1 MGGASSTSP
10 VFTPV
15 KWDEV
20 ELVSPAMTKRAVIQ
34 KIVASLQTE
43 LETYTRAAKASH
55 AEATAEENRAENK
68 YDTRGLEAS
77 YLAAGQA
84 NKIVEL
90 EESISAFDA
99 LRGRK
104 FNEAEG
110 IDVGALIEITQD
122 GERAHFFIGP
132 SAGGIEI
139 KTRGTE
145 VLVITPQSPL
155 GSQLKGA
162 KQGAKIKINL
172 AGRKQLVEILNAF

>member
-1 MGGASSTSP
+1 
-10 VFTPV
+10 
-15 KWDEV
+15 
-20 ELVSPAMTKRAVIQ
+20 MTKRLVIQ
-34 KIVASLQTE
+34 KIIETLQSE
-43 LETYTRAAKASH
+43 LEMYVRAAKFSH

-90 EESISAFDA
+90 EESIAAFDA

-110 IDVGALIEITQD
+110 IDVGALIEISLD

-139 KTRGTE
+139 EIRGTE

-162 KQGAKIKINL
+162 KQGAKMKINL
-172 AGRKQLVEILNAF
+172 ADRKQLVEILNAF

>member
-1 MGGASSTSP
+1 
-10 VFTPV
+10 
-15 KWDEV
+15 
-20 ELVSPAMTKRAVIQ
+20 MTKRLVIQ
-34 KIVASLQTE
+34 KIIETLQSE
-43 LETYTRAAKASH
+43 METYVRVAKFSH

-84 NKIVEL
+84 NKIVET
-90 EESISAFDA
+90 EESTAAFDA
-99 LRGRK
+99 LRERK
-104 FNEAEG
+104 FNEADG
-110 IDVGALIEITQD
+110 IDIGALIEISQD
-122 GERAHFFIGP
+122 GERAHYFIGP

-172 AGRKQLVEILNAF
+172 AGRSQLVEILNAF

>member
-1 MGGASSTSP
+1 
-10 VFTPV
+10 
-15 KWDEV
+15 
-20 ELVSPAMTKRAVIQ
+20 MTKRLVIQ
-34 KIVASLQTE
+34 KIIETLQSE
-43 LETYTRAAKASH
+43 METYVRAAKFSH

-84 NKIVEL
+84 NKIVEI
-90 EESISAFDA
+90 EESIAAFDA
-99 LRGRK
+99 LRERK
-104 FNEAEG
+104 FNEADG
-110 IDVGALIEITQD
+110 IDIGALIEISQD
-122 GERAHFFIGP
+122 GERAHYFIGP

>member
-1 MGGASSTSP
+1 M
-10 VFTPV
+10 
-15 KWDEV
+15 K
-20 ELVSPAMTKRAVIQ
+20 KRLVIQ
-34 KIVASLQTE
+34 KIIETLQSE
-43 LETYTRAAKASH
+43 METYVRAAKFSH

-84 NKIVEL
+84 NKIVEI
-90 EESISAFDA
+90 EESIAAFDA
-99 LRGRK
+99 LRERK
-104 FNEAEG
+104 FSEADG
-110 IDVGALIEITQD
+110 IDIGALIEISQD
-122 GERAHFFIGP
+122 GERAHYFIGP

>member
-1 MGGASSTSP
+1 
-10 VFTPV
+10 
-15 KWDEV
+15 
-20 ELVSPAMTKRAVIQ
+20 MTKRLVIQ
-34 KIVASLQTE
+34 KIIETLQSE
-43 LETYTRAAKASH
+43 LETYVRAAKFSH

-90 EESISAFDA
+90 EESIAAFDA

-110 IDVGALIEITQD
+110 IDVGALIKISLD
-122 GERAHFFIGP
+122 SERAHFFIGP
-132 SAGGIEI
+132 SAGGTEIEI
-139 KTRGTE
+139 GETE

-155 GSQLKGA
+155 GSQLKGRRE
-162 KQGAKIKINL
+162 NERFNLTL
-172 AGRKQLVEILNAF
+172 AGVSQQIHLIGVS

>member
-1 MGGASSTSP
+1 
-10 VFTPV
+10 
-15 KWDEV
+15 
-20 ELVSPAMTKRAVIQ
+20 MTKRLVIQ
-34 KIVASLQTE
+34 KIIETLQSE
-43 LETYTRAAKASH
+43 METYVRAAKFSH

-84 NKIVEL
+84 NKIVEI
-90 EESISAFDA
+90 EESIAAFDA
-99 LRGRK
+99 LRERK
-104 FNEAEG
+104 FSEADG
-110 IDVGALIEITQD
+110 IDIGALIEISQD
-122 GERAHFFIGP
+122 GERAHYFIGP

-172 AGRKQLVEILNAF
+172 AGRKQAIEILKVN